1 VPLTAVRR
9 ATYGQYVF
17 VLGNE
22 QGKLRAHQKIV
33 RTGPVQG
40 NDIVVLDGVAEGD
53 LIAAAGSFKLR
64 EGMLVRIAEAAE
76 TQTPTN

>member
-1 VPLTAVRR
+1 
-9 ATYGQYVF
+9 
-17 VLGNE
+17 
-22 QGKLRAHQKIV
+22 
-33 RTGPVQG
+33 
-40 NDIVVLDGVAEGD
+40 VAEGD

>member
-1 VPLTAVRR
+1 MPLTAVRR

-17 VLGNE
+17 VLANE

-40 NDIVVLDGVAEGD
+40 NDIVVLDGLAEGD

-64 EGMLVRIAEAAE
+64 EGMLVRIADSAAQA
-76 TQTPTN
+76 TTN